1 MNTTTLKERLG
12 LDEDAVFEDGAATA
26 TDDGMTDEEL
36 KIESLKIATNI
47 GKLMS
52 NVTTEDIVSIAETV
66 AKFIKGGEGASLET
80 SNDNSSDESSDD
92 TEEEAEDFDTN
103 DEDTSDNSGEETDET
118 ISPVAGEDEEDFE
131 V

>member
-1 MNTTTLKERLG
+1 MKPTTLKERLG
-12 LDEDAVFEDGAATA
+12 LDEDMELVEAEGAATE
-26 TDDGMTDEEL
+26 GMSDEDL

-80 SNDNSSDESSDD
+80 SASSEESEPAEEEATAD
-92 TEEEAEDFDTN
+92 TEEDFTTEEPEDGDEAENEST
-103 DEDTSDNSGEETDET
+103 ES
-118 ISPVAGEDEEDFE
+118 EEDFE
-131 V
+131 I

>member
-1 MNTTTLKERLG
+1 MNTTTLKESLG
-12 LDEDAVFEDGAATA
+12 LDEEAVFEDGVTA

-52 NVTTEDIVSIAETV
+52 NVTTERIVSIAETV
-66 AKFIKGGEGASLET
+66 AKFSQGGGGASLET
-80 SNDNSSDESSDD
+80 TNDDSSADEDNGE
-92 TEEEAEDFDTN
+92 TEEDFNTEDEETP
-103 DEDTSDNSGEETDET
+103 EETDEGT
-118 ISPVAGEDEEDFE
+118 SPAAGEDEENFE

>member
-1 MNTTTLKERLG
+1 MKPTTLKERLG
-12 LDEDAVFEDGAATA
+12 LDEDMELVEAEGAATE
-26 TDDGMTDEEL
+26 GMSDEDL

-80 SNDNSSDESSDD
+80 SASSEESEPAEEEATAD
-92 TEEEAEDFDTN
+92 TEEDFTTEEPEDC
-103 DEDTSDNSGEETDET
+103 DEVENESTES
-118 ISPVAGEDEEDFE
+118 EEDFE
-131 V
+131 I

>member
-52 NVTTEDIVSIAETV
+52 SVTTEDIVSIAETV

-80 SNDNSSDESSDD
+80 SNDNSSDEGSED
-92 TEEEAEDFDTN
+92 TGEEAEDFDTN
-103 DEDTSDNSGEETDET
+103 DEDTSDNGGEETDET

>member
-12 LDEDAVFEDGAATA
+12 LDEEAVFEDGVTA

-80 SNDNSSDESSDD
+80 TNDDSSSDEDNGE
-92 TEEEAEDFDTN
+92 TEDFNTE
-103 DEDTSDNSGEETDET
+103 DEETPEETDEGT
-118 ISPVAGEDEEDFE
+118 SPAAGEDEENFE

>member
-12 LDEDAVFEDGAATA
+12 LDEEAVFEDGVTA

-47 GKLMS
+47 AKLMS

-80 SNDNSSDESSDD
+80 TNDDSSSDEDNG
-92 TEEEAEDFDTN
+92 EAEEDFNTE
-103 DEDTSDNSGEETDET
+103 DEETPEETDEGT
-118 ISPVAGEDEEDFE
+118 SPAASEDEEDFE
-131 V
+131 I